1 MSPANP
7 EELAEYQ
14 CHERSEVG
22 QEIGV
27 VQRAPAEPDAQKA
40 TNKKGIARLCALR
53 KLIIVVAVLVLLK
66 NTAQRL

>member
-1 MSPANP
+1 MYIVCY
-7 EELAEYQ
+7 L
-14 CHERSEVG
+14 CGERT
-22 QEIGV
+22 
-27 VQRAPAEPDAQKA
+27 PAEPDAQKA